1 LSHYCLLLLL
11 SFLHLSDLPSGY
23 GGALSVYFGLSA
35 GLQQL
40 FVSHIGLVLR
50 NNAFE
55 KCTVNVSVRSG
66 NSYGGAVSIYM
77 GGYSSSYTGAAVA
90 AAAVGDTV
98 VRNVSVTLDTARFAS
113 CSSRRQYVGYGFGAN
128 VYGGSFSFYIG
139 AYVWSLSTAS
149 SSSSACGATD
159 VMGVDVRV
167 RHVTSVDCSA
177 MSSSDQFYGA
187 NVYGGTMSVLY
198 IGAYSFSR
206 SSSDTSI
213 SECEATSV
221 SAVSVQVSDSG
232 CYKCSA
238 VSNFKS
244 SAGANSYGG
253 AMSVLYVGTYS
264 FSGSRGGVDDKIH
277 STSLVS
283 TTQVNMLSIA
293 IKNSSF
299 DDSTALSGKC
309 RLSNHFKCRRANAIS
324 NIRSGLRVT
333 GCLREYFNLAAIASF
348 RLQCRYVASCHA
360 PQVYGGTISA
370 IVGPYLRSF
379 MGYGDSYVSCGAV
392 ICNKCGL
399 LVENTS
405 IENSLAMS
413 STSGNLAA
421 LLCACA
427 HWTAKHP
434 VYELLYLGD
443 MIYRRLA
450 WSVCKGVFLQCTAH
464 VTTHRCAPGV
474 RRRRVFCRPSAL
486 MELE

>member
-1 LSHYCLLLLL
+1 
-11 SFLHLSDLPSGY
+11 
-23 GGALSVYFGLSA
+23 LSVYFGLSA

-55 KCTVNVSVRSG
+55 KCTVSVSVRGG

-77 GGYSSSYTGAAVA
+77 GGYSSSYNGAAAA

-98 VRNVSVTLDTARFAS
+98 VRNVSVTLDTARFSS
-113 CSSRRQYVGYGFGAN
+113 CSSRRQYVDYGFGAN

-139 AYVWSLSTAS
+139 AYVWSLSTA

-213 SECEATSV
+213 SKSEATSV
-221 SAVSVQVSDSG
+221 SGVSVQVSDSG
-232 CYKCSA
+232 CSNCSA
-238 VSNFKS
+238 VSSSNS

-253 AMSVLYVGTYS
+253 AMSVLYVGVYS
-264 FSGSRGGVDDKIH
+264 FSGSRGGAAEKIQ

-309 RLSNHFKCRRANAIS
+309 RLSNNFKCRRANAFS
-324 NIRSGLRVT
+324 NFRSCLRVA
-333 GCLREYFNLAAIASF
+333 GCLREYFSL
-348 RLQCRYVASCHA
+348 VASRQFPFAMPLCGCVSRSAGLWRHNQRHRWA
-360 PQVYGGTISA
+360 LFAFVYG
-370 IVGPYLRSF
+370 VWRFLRI
-379 MGYGDSYVSCGAV
+379 M
-392 ICNKCGL
+392 
-399 LVENTS
+399 
-405 IENSLAMS
+405 
-413 STSGNLAA
+413 
-421 LLCACA
+421 
-427 HWTAKHP
+427 
-434 VYELLYLGD
+434 
-443 MIYRRLA
+443 
-450 WSVCKGVFLQCTAH
+450 
-464 VTTHRCAPGV
+464 
-474 RRRRVFCRPSAL
+474 RRRHLQQMWSPR
-486 MELE
+486 